1 MNVIP
6 PATITSDELT
16 SSSVPEAVVATYN
29 GATEYSLGDRVGLAP
44 VNGQPQT
51 VWESLQNV
59 NSGNALTEGD
69 WWTNVGTV
77 YPAWSDA
84 VTYAQGDIVRDVAS
98 HKMYESIAGSNLN
111 NVVTD
116 ESKWEYLGY
125 SNRWRMFDYTRSQPT
140 ERPGEIEVVVA
151 PGVRFDAVAL
161 TGLIGD
167 EYAITITSTIG
178 GGTIFTESGSL
189 LDRQPLGWSDYF
201 FSQRSYRETVVM
213 TNIPPYTDSVITLT
227 ITGSTAG
234 CSAMVIGREFNLG
247 ATQYSAVSDAINFSS
262 VSRDDDGNAV
272 LTARRNIPQTSQTVW
287 MDKARVN
294 RSRKMRDDLNAV
306 PAFWYAVPDSDDGYF
321 EALAILGVYKEFSL
335 NVAYPDKAVL
345 NIKIERV

>member
-6 PATITSDELT
+6 PATIADAQLT
-16 SSSVPEAVVATYN
+16 SSTVPEAVAATYN
-29 GATEYSLGDRVGLAP
+29 SETEYALGARVGLAP

-59 NSGNALTEGD
+59 NTGNALEEGA
-69 WWTNVGTV
+69 WWTNVGIV

-84 VTYAQGDIVRDVAS
+84 VTYAADDIVSVLAT
-98 HKMYESIAGSNLN
+98 HKLYKSIAGSNLN
-111 NVVTD
+111 NPVTD

-125 SNRWRMFDYTRSQPT
+125 TNRWRMFDYTRSQPT

-167 EYAITITSTIG
+167 EYLMTVTSTAG
-178 GGTIFTESGSL
+178 GGTIFTETGSL

-201 FSQRSYRETVVM
+201 FSQRSYRETLVM
-213 TNIPPYTDSVITLT
+213 TEIPPYSDSVITLT
-227 ITGSTAG
+227 ITGTTAG
-234 CSAMVIGREFNLG
+234 CSAMVMGREFNLG
-247 ATQYSAVSDAINFSS
+247 ATQYNAVSDALNFSS

-272 LTARRNIPQTSQTVW
+272 LTSRRNIPQTTQTVW
-287 MDKARVN
+287 MDKSRVN
-294 RSRKMRDDLNAV
+294 RSRKLRDDLNAL

-321 EALAILGVYKEFSL
+321 ESLAILGVYKEFSL
-335 NVAYPDKAVL
+335 NVAYPEIAVL
-345 NIKIERV
+345 NIKIERI